1 MMKIG
6 IDYTPGV
13 YGASGI
19 GRYTRGLVHALADID
34 REHAYTLL
42 WAPTLARSGGELPRL
57 DRAASFPANFRARRL
72 PLNARLLTAGWQRLR
87 LPVPVEWFSGPLDVL
102 HEPDF
107 VAPPVRRARRAVTI
121 HDLTFLTVPQ
131 HAHPR
136 LRAYLARAVPPAVR
150 VADHIFADSEATKHD
165 LQRLLDVPAEKI
177 SVVYVG
183 ADPRFRPL
191 WEEEL
196 EAAREALAG
205 AGVPAGPYLLTVGV
219 LEPRKNHVGL
229 LRAFAEL
236 RRRGAPHH
244 LVIAGRQG
252 WLYEPIF
259 AAVDELGLAA
269 AVVFLDHFPDD
280 RLPALYAC
288 ADLFVFPSF
297 YEGFGIPVLEAMSSG
312 TPVIAG
318 NRSSLP
324 EVADGAALLV
334 DPDDHAALADAAW
347 SLLHDA
353 AARDALRAQG
363 VVRAQ
368 AFDRR
373 VSAGRVLA
381 RYRALAG

>member
-1 MMKIG
+1 MKVG

-13 YGASGI
+13 YGSSGI
-19 GRYTRGLVHALADID
+19 GRYTRGLVHAVAALD
-34 REHAYTLL
+34 RENEYTLF
-42 WAPTLARSGGELPRL
+42 WAPTQGPEGGELPRL
-57 DRAASFPANFRARRL
+57 DRAANFPANFRARRL
-72 PLNARLLTAGWQRLR
+72 PINSRLVTIGWQRLR
-87 LPVPVEWFSGPLDVL
+87 LPVPVEWFSGPLEVL
-102 HEPDF
+102 HAPDF
-107 VAPPVRRARRAVTI
+107 VAPPARRARRAVTI
-121 HDLTFLTVPQ
+121 HDLAFLAVPQ
-131 HAHPR
+131 HAHPS
-136 LRAYLARAVPPAVR
+136 LRAYLARAVPRNVRAV
-150 VADHIFADSEATKHD
+150 DHVFAVSEATKRD
-165 LQRLLDVPAEKI
+165 LQRLLDVPEEKI
-177 SVVYVG
+177 SVVYLG

-191 WEEEL
+191 PEEERQ
-196 EAAREALAG
+196 AARATMAS
-205 AGVPAGPYLLTVGV
+205 AGVPGGPYLLTVGV

-368 AFDRR
+368 AFDWR